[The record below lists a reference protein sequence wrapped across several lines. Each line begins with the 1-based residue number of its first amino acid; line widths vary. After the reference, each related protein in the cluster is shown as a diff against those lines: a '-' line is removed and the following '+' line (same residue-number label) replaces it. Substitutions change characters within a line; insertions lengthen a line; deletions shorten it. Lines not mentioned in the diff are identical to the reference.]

1 MIDGRRTAS
10 IPQMRAL
17 LALAAPRPA
26 VWLAATNRESD
37 WAGDVWLWGGLL
49 LAVAGVGFIVLLL
62 VRRRFSGSGQGS
74 SATWTLQ
81 DIRQMHASGLL
92 TDEEYE
98 VLGQR
103 VRRSAGT
110 EREGLPAH
118 GAAGSADPRTTSRS
132 RLGPTAR

>member
-1 MIDGRRTAS
+1 
-10 IPQMRAL
+10 MRAL
-17 LALAAPRPA
+17 LALAGRGPA
-26 VWLAATNRESD
+26 VWVAATSRGSD

-49 LAVAGVGFIVLLL
+49 LAAAGVGFIVLLL

-98 VLGQR
+98 VLRQR

-110 EREGLPAH
+110 EREGLPAE
-118 GAAGSADPRTTSRS
+118 GAGGSADPRPPRRADHGSEGGR
-132 RLGPTAR
+132 